1 MYILNREQV
10 VAKFLEAAA
19 TKESSNM
26 STEVTKKDPLPFDF
40 LIKLMVLGNSGVGKT
55 SFIYQYVDGKKCDKY
70 ITTVG
75 VDFREKTVEIP
86 EQNRKVSLQI
96 WDTAGQERYR
106 SLNRAFF
113 RDAMGFILIYDVT
126 DEKSFLDVTHWI
138 VELQTHTYTCTP
150 KVLLC
155 GNKIDLQSERKV
167 PASAAKKLAD
177 E

>member
-1 MYILNREQV
+1 M

-86 EQNRKVSLQI
+86 EQNRKVSLQVGVHKSAVDKI
-96 WDTAGQERYR
+96 HHKIRLCDMIPIFC
-106 SLNRAFF
+106 SSFF
-113 RDAMGFILIYDVT
+113 Y
-126 DEKSFLDVTHWI
+126 
-138 VELQTHTYTCTP
+138 ELHFVDLGYCRTR
-150 KVLLC
+150 
-155 GNKIDLQSERKV
+155 KISKFEQSV
-167 PASAAKKLAD
+167 FP
-177 E
+177 

>member
-1 MYILNREQV
+1 MYIMNREQV

-19 TKESSNM
+19 TKESNNM

-86 EQNRKVSLQI
+86 EQNRKVSLQVGVNQLLKKI
-96 WDTAGQERYR
+96 LGCRDPRYKH
-106 SLNRAFF
+106 
-113 RDAMGFILIYDVT
+113 
-126 DEKSFLDVTHWI
+126 DE
-138 VELQTHTYTCTP
+138 Q
-150 KVLLC
+150 
-155 GNKIDLQSERKV
+155 Q
-167 PASAAKKLAD
+167 
-177 E
+177 

>member
-86 EQNRKVSLQI
+86 EQNRKVSLQVGVNQLLTKYI
-96 WDTAGQERYR
+96 TEYIRLCDMIPIFC
-106 SLNRAFF
+106 SSFF
-113 RDAMGFILIYDVT
+113 M
-126 DEKSFLDVTHWI
+126 S
-138 VELQTHTYTCTP
+138 YT
-150 KVLLC
+150 L
-155 GNKIDLQSERKV
+155 
-167 PASAAKKLAD
+167 
-177 E
+177 